1 MDGVCDQEVCTA
13 MGDVGADAVG
23 VVGGNAPSL
32 SEKLCDAA
40 CHLLLLIRN
49 LRMLRCERTE
59 FGHARHNAACTS
71 TNYKEQC
78 AKRLN
83 NENTMDNSVQ

>member
-32 SEKLCDAA
+32 SEKLRDAA
-40 CHLLLLIRN
+40 CHLLLLRK

-59 FGHARHNAACTS
+59 FGNARHNAACTC

-78 AKRLN
+78 AKHLS
-83 NENTMDNSVQ
+83 NENTMENSVQ